1 MLSCCQ
7 SQADAGHRH
16 SIVVILS
23 DYQDSS
29 WGDLLMVREL
39 IHSSSNHSSNR
50 SDTSKAK
57 TLSLTFNH
65 KTERSEQLTEADVTF
80 LHGVLN
86 IHFANL
92 KLLEKLKTQLQFI
105 FKVFSFQFISPHL
118 LQFTILSFHSFLCFI
133 QIFALISNKI

>member
-1 MLSCCQ
+1 ML
-7 SQADAGHRH
+7 D
-16 SIVVILS
+16 IVIALLSYYPIIRIPEMTFSWWENLFTHHLIILLTE
-23 DYQDSS
+23 QTHLMRKRC
-29 WGDLLMVREL
+29 LL
-39 IHSSSNHSSNR
+39 SP
-50 SDTSKAK
+50 
-57 TLSLTFNH
+57 TFNH
-65 KTERSEQLTEADVTF
+65 NIERSELLIEAVTF

>member
-1 MLSCCQ
+1 
-7 SQADAGHRH
+7 
-16 SIVVILS
+16 
-23 DYQDSS
+23 
-29 WGDLLMVREL
+29 MVRKL
-39 IHSSSNHSSNR
+39 IHSSSNNSSNR

-57 TLSLTFNH
+57 TLSPTFNH
-65 KTERSEQLTEADVTF
+65 NTERSEQLIEAVTF

-86 IHFANL
+86 IHFANM

-133 QIFALISNKI
+133 KIFCINIKQNIIITTLACTVKNRWYEYLKYEYDKWRKM